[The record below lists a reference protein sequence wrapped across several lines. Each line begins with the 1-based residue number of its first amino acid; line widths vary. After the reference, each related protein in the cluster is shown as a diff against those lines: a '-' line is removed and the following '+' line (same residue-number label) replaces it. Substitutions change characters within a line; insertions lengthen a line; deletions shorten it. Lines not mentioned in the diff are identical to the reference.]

1 MSESPGQ
8 KILTG
13 RVALVTGASSGIG
26 ATTAVMLGR
35 AGARVILIAR
45 RSDRLSSIR
54 DEIEASGG
62 TATILAAD
70 FAKEDDIRRAF
81 TQVEAEFRQLDILIN
96 CAGIMLLS
104 PIAEAVIDD
113 WRRMIDINL
122 TGLMISCKL
131 ALPLLERSR
140 AGHIVNVASLAGRI
154 ANPNAAAYAAT
165 KFGVVAFSEALR
177 REVYAKLIRVTV
189 VEPGMVATELGDHV
203 TNKEMRDALKSRL
216 GSIEPLQAIDVAAG
230 ILYAVTQ
237 PLRVNVNEILL
248 RPTKQER

>member
-1 MSESPGQ
+1 
-8 KILTG
+8 
-13 RVALVTGASSGIG
+13 
-26 ATTAVMLGR
+26 
-35 AGARVILIAR
+35 
-45 RSDRLSSIR
+45 
-54 DEIEASGG
+54 
-62 TATILAAD
+62 LAAD

-216 GSIEPLQAIDVAAG
+216 GSIEPLQAIDVAAA